1 MSRRTPRG
9 ALVAGCAA
17 VAGIEALLVTLLGPP
32 GAISGAPQIS
42 ALAPI
47 GTYHDLRWLL
57 VFHDSWLTFAF
68 EALALLAVRTAFT
81 ASCIRLAWPER
92 VPHLAL
98 PRLVL
103 RSLSITVATALL
115 LFPVAALMFGMA
127 VVSVSYFLLGALPLA
142 LVVFLLTAHGGAASW
157 WRHAPAPGAVGWAA
171 LDLLT
176 VTVAGGFAV
185 AAPGPVGIAVAALGG
200 ALNAWC
206 WGGVVRSMVSRH
218 RRVGFRPVAPA
229 GMLALLAIVVGT
241 VSVIVTMH
249 HHPRPAV
256 IEASHV
262 APDAQP
268 VLLVTGFGSSWDG
281 HQPNL
286 LGNQYRLQRFS
297 YRGLGP
303 GGEPL
308 PYGAHDTQRSL
319 PQLVRLMAAQV
330 NQLARSTGRR
340 VDIVAASEGA
350 LAAKAYLAAD
360 RAAPVDALVLLSPL
374 VDPARVYF
382 PPPNAPGWGMVAGD
396 SVRAVLDTLDATTP
410 LSLRVDEPLVRSIDD
425 HAGTLRDLLGCR
437 LPGVRELALIP
448 LPDAVGA
455 PYGQD
460 VSIPSAIVLA
470 FHGTLIGEPGVD
482 RLVTQ
487 FLDGRLPAGYQWRSL
502 TERALRAVA
511 SAWQMPTLPLRLNP
525 AWGKAT
531 GNCATLASPVH
542 SWLAG

>member
-1 MSRRTPRG
+1 VSRRTPRG
-9 ALVAGCAA
+9 VLVAACAA
-17 VAGIEALLVTLLGPP
+17 VAGTEALLVTLLGPP

-57 VFHDSWLTFAF
+57 VFHDSWLTFAL

-92 VPHLAL
+92 VPHLPL

-103 RSLSITVATALL
+103 RSLSITVAAAVL

-157 WRHAPAPGAVGWAA
+157 WRHAPAPGTVGWAA

-185 AAPGPVGIAVAALGG
+185 AAPGAVGVVVAALGG

-218 RRVGFRPVAPA
+218 RRVRFRPVAPA

-249 HHPRPAV
+249 HH
-256 IEASHV
+256 
-262 APDAQP
+262 
-268 VLLVTGFGSSWDG
+268 GSSWDG
-281 HQPNL
+281 HQPEL
-286 LGNQYRLQRFS
+286 LGNGYRLQRFS

-303 GGEPL
+303 GRNPL

-319 PQLVRLMAAQV
+319 PQLVRLMAEQV
-330 NQLARSTGRR
+330 NQLATSTGRK

-360 RAAPVDALVLLSPL
+360 RAAPVGALVLLSPL

-382 PPPNAPGWGMVAGD
+382 PPPNAPGWGMVGGD

-410 LSLRVDEPLVRSIDD
+410 LSLRADEPFVRSIDD

-460 VSIPSAIVLA
+460 VSIPSAIVFA
-470 FHGTLIGEPGVD
+470 FHGTLIGEPSVD

-525 AWGKAT
+525 AWGKAK
-531 GNCATLASPVH
+531 GNCATLASPVR
-542 SWLAG
+542 SWLSG